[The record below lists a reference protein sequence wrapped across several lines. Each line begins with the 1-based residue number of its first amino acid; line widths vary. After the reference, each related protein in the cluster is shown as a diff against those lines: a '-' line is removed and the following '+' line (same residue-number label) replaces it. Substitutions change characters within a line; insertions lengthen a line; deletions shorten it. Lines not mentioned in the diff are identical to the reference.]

1 MAESRQHTLDRVRP
15 PRVQIT
21 YDVETNGAMVR
32 KELPFVVGIMG
43 DLSGHNKDL
52 PPLQD
57 RKFVNIDR
65 DNINDVMK
73 SAAPE
78 LNIRVNN
85 TLAEDNSSLALQL
98 KFREMGDFQP
108 AQVAEQVPALKQLL
122 EMRKKLDEVLSKI
135 ATNPKL
141 ESLLQDVIANSEQVK
156 QLATEMGIQAGS
168 NPPAEEK

>member
-1 MAESRQHTLDRVRP
+1 MPESRQHTLDRVRP

-32 KELPFVVGIMG
+32 KELPFVVGVLA

-52 PPLQD
+52 PPLKD
-57 RKFVNIDR
+57 RKFVQIDR

-73 SAAPE
+73 KAAPE
-78 LNIRVNN
+78 LNFRVDN
-85 TLAEDNSSLALQL
+85 TLAEDNSKLPISL
-98 KFREMGDFQP
+98 KFRELGDFQP

-122 EMRKKLDEVLSKI
+122 DMRKKLDEVLAKI

-141 ESLLQDVIANSEQVK
+141 ETLLAEVIENSSQVK
-156 QLATEMGIQAGS
+156 QLAQEMGLQADQ
-168 NPPAEEK
+168 PKPTEEK